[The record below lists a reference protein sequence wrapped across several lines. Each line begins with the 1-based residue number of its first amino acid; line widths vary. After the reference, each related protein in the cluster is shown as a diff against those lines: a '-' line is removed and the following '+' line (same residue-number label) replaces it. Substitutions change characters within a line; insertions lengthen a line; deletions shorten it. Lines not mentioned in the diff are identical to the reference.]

1 MEVVL
6 VYPNQLFSNHPALS
20 RKIKILLIEDPL
32 FFKDTQYPIL
42 FHKKKILLHYLSIK
56 YYREY
61 LNNKGYDT
69 SIISF
74 KELNGKSYTNMIF
87 KKFRIST
94 AHIVHVVDF
103 TLKERILNASKI
115 YRSNIVWYDSPGFLL
130 NQTEVNQEF
139 SNKKKHL
146 MANFYK
152 KQRRKYNL
160 LLDSNGE
167 PLGGKWSFDTENR
180 KKLPKDIIIPNALE
194 LDYKK
199 ETLLEGKLFVEKEFK
214 NNPGNLE
221 NFNYPINHHQAVLS
235 FDNFL
240 EKRFSL
246 FGPYEDAISDQNHI
260 LFHSVLTPYLNLG
273 LITPSDVITKII
285 DYSKYHKIPINSVE
299 GLIRQIIGW
308 REFIRGIYE
317 LDGVKQRTTNYW
329 GFSLNIPE
337 KFYSGKTGILP
348 LDKAIS
354 RCENY
359 GYTHH
364 IERLM
369 VIGNI
374 MALCGFD
381 PNSVYKWF
389 MEFFVDAYDWVMV
402 PNVYGMSQFADGG
415 LMSTKPY
422 ISGSNYI
429 IKMSNYK
436 KNDWCNIWDS
446 LYWEFINKHRNFF
459 LKNPRMA
466 MMVSLYEKKPKEMKM
481 KYIDIKNNFIEQ
493 N

>member
-6 VYPNQLFSNHPALS
+6 IYPNQLFSDHPALS
-20 RKIKILLIEDPL
+20 RKRKILLIEDPL
-32 FFKDTQYPIL
+32 FFKDDQYPIS
-42 FHKKKILLHYLSIK
+42 FHKKKILIHYLSMD
-56 YYREY
+56 YYKEY
-61 LNNKGYDT
+61 LNANGYDT
-69 SIISF
+69 SLVSF
-74 KELNGKSYTNMIF
+74 QELSGRKYTSKIF

-94 AHIVHVVDF
+94 AHIAHVVDF
-103 TLKERILNASKI
+103 TLKKRILNASKF
-115 YRSNIVWYDSPGFLL
+115 YKVNIIWYDSPGFLL
-130 NQTEVNQEF
+130 NQTEVTHEF
-139 SNKKKHL
+139 SNKKKHF

-152 KQRRKYNL
+152 KQRRRFNL
-160 LLDSNGE
+160 LLDPHGE

-180 KKLPKDIIIPNALE
+180 KKLPKDIVIPNTLE

-199 ETLLEGKLFVEKEFK
+199 ETLLKSKIFVEKEFE
-214 NNPGNLE
+214 NNPGNLK
-221 NFNYPINHHQAVLS
+221 NFNYPINHNQAVIS
-235 FDNFL
+235 FENFL
-240 EKRFSL
+240 EKRFSQ

-273 LITPSDVITKII
+273 LIKPSEIITKVI
-285 DYSKYHKIPINSVE
+285 DYSKDHRTPINSVE

-317 LDGVKQRTTNYW
+317 IDGVKQRTTNYW
-329 GFSLNIPE
+329 EFSKKIPK
-337 KFYSGKTGILP
+337 KFYSGKTGIVP

-436 KNDWCNIWDS
+436 KNDWCNTWDS
-446 LYWEFINKHRNFF
+446 LYWEFINNHRDFF

-466 MMVSLYEKKPKEMKM
+466 MMVSLYEKKPKEMKL
-481 KYIDIKNNFIEQ
+481 KYLDTKNNFIEQ